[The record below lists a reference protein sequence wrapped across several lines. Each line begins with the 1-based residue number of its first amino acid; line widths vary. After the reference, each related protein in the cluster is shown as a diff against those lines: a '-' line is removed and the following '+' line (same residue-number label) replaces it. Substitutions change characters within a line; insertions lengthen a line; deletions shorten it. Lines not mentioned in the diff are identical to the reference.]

1 MRPFAP
7 PARDGQRASG
17 RPAAR
22 SEPQAS
28 VVAKLATR
36 ALRPPVA
43 AEVRLQGGAPRW
55 LRSAVT
61 SGEVVQS
68 AGPWRCTGGW
78 WSPERRFAYDY
89 YDVQTSDG
97 TLVRLRFDHLRGLW
111 QVDAVYD

>member
-1 MRPFAP
+1 MQPFAP
-7 PARDGQRASG
+7 PAHASG
-17 RPAAR
+17 PDGNADGTAT
-22 SEPQAS
+22 
-28 VVAKLATR
+28 LATR

-68 AGPWRCTGGW
+68 AGPWRTTGGW

-97 TLVRLRFDHLRGLW
+97 TLARLRFDHVRGLW
-111 QVDAVYD
+111 QVDALYD